1 MNCQEELR
9 IALSDSILA
18 INKAGGTSPR
28 PSILALA
35 CLLTRNSTGN
45 AIFLDLCGPV
55 CDGCGGHPGQ
65 RAHAAM
71 AEMAIPPIAKEMG
84 W

>member
-1 MNCQEELR
+1 
-9 IALSDSILA
+9 
-18 INKAGGTSPR
+18 
-28 PSILALA
+28 LA
-35 CLLTRNSTGN
+35 CSLTRNSTGN

-65 RAHAAM
+65 LAHAAM
-71 AEMAIPPIAKEMG
+71 AEMAIASIAKEMG